1 MLHDPKTFEMT
12 TARPIAF
19 ASSEERAAER
29 QDLRDQDKALAL
41 LLTYVGALVLSIW
54 IGGVEG
60 LVGWGLT
67 SAALAGLW
75 VLYTCMFIRG
85 TAGD

>member
-67 SAALAGLW
+67 TAALAGLW

>member
-19 ASSEERAAER
+19 ATSEERAAER

-41 LLTYVGALVLSIW
+41 MLTYVGALVLSIW

>member
-12 TARPIAF
+12 TARPIDF
-19 ASSEERAAER
+19 ATAEERAAER

-41 LLTYVGALVLSIW
+41 MLSYVCVLVLSIW
-54 IGGVEG
+54 LGGIQG

-85 TAGD
+85 AADD